1 MKVNELDS
9 LYEDDFAV
17 EPMKGTSA
25 TRRPKGN
32 IIIVNDKE
40 LL

>member
-1 MKVNELDS
+1 MNVNELDA

-17 EPMKGTSA
+17 DPMESSSA
-25 TRRPKGN
+25 TRRSRGN
-32 IIIVNDKE
+32 IMMVNDKE